1 MVGRKGRSSI
11 VWNGAYL
18 REGGERRRGGGDGGG
33 SARFVHK
40 SSRHA
45 VRSFPPSLSPSL
57 PPSSPR
63 DFFESVNRFCLVKLP
78 TANRPRHTASE
89 RGRGRARAGGA
100 EGTGGR
106 RRAGWG
112 TGKRPARAGDEREK
126 GLLSLSLTHS
136 LTHPPFTAPISFDLT
151 DRRRIWM
158 PKSTEGG
165 RGRRVFP
172 SS

>member
-18 REGGERRRGGGDGGG
+18 REGGERRRGSGDGGG

-126 GLLSLSLTHS
+126 GLLSLSLSLTHS
-136 LTHPPFTAPISFDLT
+136 LTVHCTNFFRPDRPKT
-151 DRRRIWM
+151 DMDAQID
-158 PKSTEGG
+158 
-165 RGRRVFP
+165 RGRARAESVSF
-172 SS
+172 